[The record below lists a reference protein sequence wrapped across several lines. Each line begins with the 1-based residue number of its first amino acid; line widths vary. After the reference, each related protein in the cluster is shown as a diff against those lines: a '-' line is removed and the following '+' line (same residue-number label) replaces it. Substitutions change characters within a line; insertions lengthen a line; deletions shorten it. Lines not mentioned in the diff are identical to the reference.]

1 MFKTRCP
8 KLNHLLR
15 MKIREI
21 TDAIEQYAPLRLQ
34 EEWDNAGIQVGD
46 PEDDITGILLCTDA
60 TEAVVAEAITLGYN
74 LVIAHHPLIF
84 RGLKK
89 IMGRTPV
96 ERTVAMAIKHDITI
110 YSAHTN
116 MDSAWQGVSFRMA
129 DKIGMTDVTFLDDNP
144 VAPYGQQGS
153 TSAGCGVIGNIE
165 PTSAREVLKR
175 VKAAFE
181 VGAVRYSGD
190 ADTLVSRVALCGG
203 AGGFLLDKAV
213 EMGAQLYV
221 TADMRYHDFLDNS
234 QRIVTADIGHYES
247 EHFTKEIFLEIIQKK
262 NPTFAV
268 AFSKDEAN
276 QVNYL

>member
-1 MFKTRCP
+1 
-8 KLNHLLR
+8 

-34 EEWDNAGIQVGD
+34 EEWDNAGIQVGNPD
-46 PEDDITGILLCTDA
+46 ADITGALLCTDA
-60 TEAVVAEAITLGYN
+60 TEAVVAEAIDRGFN

-96 ERTVAMAIKHDITI
+96 ERAVAMAIKHDITI

-129 DKIGMTDVTFLDDNP
+129 DKIGMKNVRFLDDNP
-144 VAPYGQQGS
+144 VDAYGEQES
-153 TSAGCGVIGNIE
+153 TSAGCGVIGDIE
-165 PTSAREVLKR
+165 PMAAREVLKR

-190 ADTLVSRVALCGG
+190 GDSIISRVALCGG

-213 EMGAQLYV
+213 AQGAQLYV
-221 TADMRYHDFLDNS
+221 TADMRYHDFLDNA
-234 QRIVTADIGHYES
+234 QRIVVADIGHYES

-268 AFSKDEAN
+268 DFAKKETN

>member
-1 MFKTRCP
+1 M
-8 KLNHLLR
+8 LIN
-15 MKIREI
+15 EI

-34 EEWDNAGIQVGD
+34 EEWDNAGIQVGN
-46 PEDDITGILLCTDA
+46 PEDDITGVLLCTDA
-60 TEAVVAEAITLGYN
+60 TEAVVAEAIERGCN

-84 RGLKK
+84 HGLKK

-96 ERTVAMAIKHDITI
+96 ERAVAMAIKHDITI

-129 DKIGMTDVTFLDDNP
+129 DKIGMTNVQFLDGNQ
-144 VAPYGQQGS
+144 VAPYGEQDS
-153 TSAGCGVIGNIE
+153 TTAGCGVIGDIE
-165 PTSAREVLKR
+165 PMPARDVLKR

-190 ADTLVSRVALCGG
+190 GDRTVSRVALCGG

-213 EMGAQLYV
+213 ELGAQLYV

-268 AFSKDEAN
+268 VFAKSETN

>member
-1 MFKTRCP
+1 MI
-8 KLNHLLR
+8 
-15 MKIREI
+15 IREI
-21 TDAIEQYAPLRLQ
+21 TDAIERYAPLRLQ
-34 EEWDNAGIQVGD
+34 EEWDNAGIQVGN
-46 PEDDITGILLCTDA
+46 PDDEITGILLCTDA
-60 TEAVVAEAITLGYN
+60 TEAVVAEAISLGYN
-74 LVIAHHPLIF
+74 LVISHHPLIF

-129 DKIGMTDVTFLDDNP
+129 DKIGMTGVTFLDDNR
-144 VAPYGQQGS
+144 VDPYGDGDS
-153 TSAGCGVIGNIE
+153 TQAGCGVIGDIQ
-165 PTSAREVLKR
+165 PMPARDVLKR
-175 VKAAFE
+175 VKQAFE

-190 ADTLVSRVALCGG
+190 GDTIVSRVALCGG

-221 TADMRYHDFLDNS
+221 TADMRYHDFLDNC
-234 QRIVTADIGHYES
+234 QRIVVADIGHYES

-262 NPTFAV
+262 SPTFAV
-268 AFSKDEAN
+268 AFSKNELN

>member
-1 MFKTRCP
+1 
-8 KLNHLLR
+8 

-34 EEWDNAGIQVGD
+34 EEWDNAGIQVGNPD
-46 PEDDITGILLCTDA
+46 AEITGVLLCTDA
-60 TEAVVAEAITLGYN
+60 TEVVVAEAIDRGYN
-74 LVIAHHPLIF
+74 LVISHHPLIF

-129 DKIGMTDVTFLDDNP
+129 DKIGMTNVQFLDSNA
-144 VAPYGQQGS
+144 VQPYGDEE
-153 TSAGCGVIGNIE
+153 TTTAGCGVIGDIE
-165 PTSAREVLKR
+165 PMPAREVLKR
-175 VKAAFE
+175 VKEAFE

-190 ADTLVSRVALCGG
+190 GNTIVSRVALCGG
-203 AGGFLLDKAV
+203 AGGFLLDKSV

-234 QRIVTADIGHYES
+234 QRIVVADIGHYES
-247 EHFTKEIFLEIIQKK
+247 EHYTKEIFLEIIQKK

-268 AFSKDEAN
+268 TFAKNELN

>member
-1 MFKTRCP
+1 
-8 KLNHLLR
+8 

-46 PEDDITGILLCTDA
+46 PEADITGVLLCTDA
-60 TEAVVAEAITLGYN
+60 TEAVLAEAIEQGCN
-74 LVIAHHPLIF
+74 LVISHHPLIF
-84 RGLKK
+84 HGLKK

-96 ERTVAMAIKHDITI
+96 ERVVARAIKHDITI

-116 MDSAWQGVSFRMA
+116 MDSAWHGVSFRMA
-129 DKIGMTDVTFLDDNP
+129 DKIGMTGVQFLDGNEVP
-144 VAPYGQQGS
+144 PYGDGQS
-153 TSAGCGVIGNIE
+153 TTAGCGVIGDIE
-165 PTSAREVLKR
+165 PAPAHVVLKR
-175 VKAAFE
+175 VKEAFE

-190 ADTLVSRVALCGG
+190 RNRIVSRVALCGG

-234 QRIVTADIGHYES
+234 QRIVVADIGHYES
-247 EHFTKEIFLEIIQKK
+247 EHYTKEIFLEIIQKK

-268 AFSKDEAN
+268 TFAKNEIN

>member
-1 MFKTRCP
+1 
-8 KLNHLLR
+8 

-21 TDAIEQYAPLRLQ
+21 TQAIEQYAPLRLQ

-46 PEDDITGILLCTDA
+46 PEADITGVLLCTDA
-60 TEAVVAEAITLGYN
+60 TEAVVAEAIDRGFN
-74 LVIAHHPLIF
+74 LVISHHPLIF

-129 DKIGMTDVTFLDDNP
+129 DKIGMTNVTFLDDNH
-144 VAPYGQQGS
+144 VDPYGDGDS
-153 TSAGCGVIGNIE
+153 TQAGCGVIGNIE
-165 PTSAREVLKR
+165 PMPAREVLKR

-190 ADTLVSRVALCGG
+190 GERIVNRVALCGG

-213 EMGAQLYV
+213 EQEAQLYV
-221 TADMRYHDFLDNS
+221 TADMRYHDFLDNA
-234 QRIVTADIGHYES
+234 QRIVVADIGHYES

-268 AFSKDEAN
+268 AFAKNETN

>member
-1 MFKTRCP
+1 
-8 KLNHLLR
+8 
-15 MKIREI
+15 MKINEI

-34 EEWDNAGIQVGD
+34 EEWDNAGIQVGN
-46 PEDDITGILLCTDA
+46 PEAKVTGVLLCTDA
-60 TEAVVAEAITLGYN
+60 TETVVAEAISLGYN
-74 LVIAHHPLIF
+74 LVISHHPLIF

-129 DKIGMTDVTFLDDNP
+129 EKIGMTGVQFLDDNTVP
-144 VAPYGQQGS
+144 PYGEQAS
-153 TSAGCGVIGNIE
+153 TSAGCGVIGDIA
-165 PTSAREVLKR
+165 PTPAREVLKR
-175 VKAAFE
+175 VKEAFE
-181 VGAVRYSGD
+181 VGAVRYSGNGE
-190 ADTLVSRVALCGG
+190 TIVSRVALCGG

-213 EMGAQLYV
+213 EQGAQLYV

-268 AFSKDEAN
+268 AFAKNETN

>member
-1 MFKTRCP
+1 
-8 KLNHLLR
+8 

-34 EEWDNAGIQVGD
+34 EDWDNAGIQVGD
-46 PEDDITGILLCTDA
+46 PERDITGILLCTDA
-60 TEAVVAEAITLGYN
+60 TEAVVAEAIAMGYN

-89 IMGRTPV
+89 IMCRTPV
-96 ERTVAMAIKHDITI
+96 ERTVAMAIKHDVTI

-129 DKIGMTDVTFLDDNP
+129 DKIGMTDVHFLDDNR
-144 VAPYGQQGS
+144 VDPYGDQAS

-165 PTSAREVLKR
+165 PMPAREVLKR

-190 ADTLVSRVALCGG
+190 ADRTVTRVALCGG

-221 TADMRYHDFLDNS
+221 TADMRYHDFLDNN
-234 QRIVTADIGHYES
+234 QRIVVADIGHYES

-268 AFSKDEAN
+268 AFSKDETN
-276 QVNYL
+276 QVKYL

>member
-1 MFKTRCP
+1 MRI
-8 KLNHLLR
+8 N
-15 MKIREI
+15 EI

-46 PEDDITGILLCTDA
+46 PEAEITGVLLCTDA
-60 TEAVVAEAITLGYN
+60 TEAVVAEAIDRGYN
-74 LVIAHHPLIF
+74 LVISHHPLIF

-129 DKIGMTDVTFLDDNP
+129 DKIGMTDVTFLDDNT
-144 VAPYGQQGS
+144 VDPYGDGDS
-153 TSAGCGVIGNIE
+153 AHAGCGVIGDIE
-165 PTSAREVLKR
+165 PMPAREVLKR

-190 ADTLVSRVALCGG
+190 GDRLVSRVALCGG

-213 EMGAQLYV
+213 AMGAQLYV
-221 TADMRYHDFLDNS
+221 TADMRYHDFLDNAP
-234 QRIVTADIGHYES
+234 RIVVADIGHYES

-268 AFSKDEAN
+268 AFAKNETN

>member
-1 MFKTRCP
+1 
-8 KLNHLLR
+8 

-21 TDAIEQYAPLRLQ
+21 TEAIECYAPLRLQ

-46 PEDDITGILLCTDA
+46 PEADITGVLLCTDA
-60 TEAVVAEAITLGYN
+60 TEAVVAEAVSRGFN

-129 DKIGMTDVTFLDDNP
+129 DKIGMKNVQFLDVNDVP
-144 VAPYGQQGS
+144 PYGDS
-153 TSAGCGVIGNIE
+153 NATTAGCGVIGDIE
-165 PTSAREVLKR
+165 PAPAREVLQR

-190 ADTLVSRVALCGG
+190 GDTIIGRVALCGG

-213 EMGAQLYV
+213 AMGAQLYV

-234 QRIVTADIGHYES
+234 QRIVVADIGHYES

-268 AFSKDEAN
+268 AFAKNETN

>member
-1 MFKTRCP
+1 
-8 KLNHLLR
+8 

-21 TDAIEQYAPLRLQ
+21 ADAIEQYAPLRLQ

-46 PEDDITGILLCTDA
+46 PEADITGVLLCTDA
-60 TEAVVAEAITLGYN
+60 TEAVVAEAIDRGFN
-74 LVIAHHPLIF
+74 LVISHHPLIF
-84 RGLKK
+84 HGLKK

-129 DKIGMTDVTFLDDNP
+129 DKLGMTNVRLLDANDVS
-144 VAPYGQQGS
+144 PYGEQAYS
-153 TSAGCGVIGNIE
+153 TAGCGVIGDIE
-165 PTSAREVLKR
+165 PMPAKEMLQKA
-175 VKAAFE
+175 KAAFE

-190 ADTLVSRVALCGG
+190 GDTIVSRVALCGG

-213 EMGAQLYV
+213 EQGAQLYV
-221 TADMRYHDFLDNS
+221 TADMRYHDFLDWH
-234 QRIVTADIGHYES
+234 QRIVVADIGHYES

-268 AFSKDEAN
+268 AFAKNETN

>member
-1 MFKTRCP
+1 
-8 KLNHLLR
+8 
-15 MKIREI
+15 MKVREI

-46 PEDDITGILLCTDA
+46 PEAEITGVLLCTDA
-60 TEAVVAEAITLGYN
+60 TEAVVAEVIVRGFN
-74 LVIAHHPLIF
+74 LVISHHPLIF

-96 ERTVAMAIKHDITI
+96 ERAVAMAIKHDITI

-129 DKIGMTDVTFLDDNP
+129 DKIGMTHVDFLDVND
-144 VAPYGQQGS
+144 VAAYGSQA
-153 TSAGCGVIGNIE
+153 TTTAGCGVIGDID
-165 PTSAREVLKR
+165 PMPAREVLKR
-175 VKAAFE
+175 VKQAFE
-181 VGAVRYSGD
+181 VGTVRYSGD
-190 ADTLVSRVALCGG
+190 GDRMVSRVALCGG

-213 EMGAQLYV
+213 EAGAQLYV

-234 QRIVTADIGHYES
+234 QRIVVADIGHYES
-247 EHFTKEIFLEIIQKK
+247 EHFTKEIFLEIIRKK
-262 NPTFAV
+262 SPTFAV
-268 AFSKDEAN
+268 AFAKNETN

>member
-1 MFKTRCP
+1 
-8 KLNHLLR
+8 

-21 TDAIEQYAPLRLQ
+21 TEAIECYAPLRLQ

-46 PEDDITGILLCTDA
+46 PEADITGVLLCTDA
-60 TEAVVAEAITLGYN
+60 TEAVVAEAVSRGFN

-129 DKIGMTDVTFLDDNP
+129 DKIGMTGLQFLDGNQVD
-144 VAPYGQQGS
+144 PYGENGS
-153 TSAGCGVIGNIE
+153 TTAGCGVIGDIA
-165 PTSAREVLKR
+165 PTPAIDVIKR
-175 VKAAFE
+175 VKEAFE
-181 VGAVRYSGD
+181 VGAVRYCGD
-190 ADTLVSRVALCGG
+190 TTRMVTRVALCGG

-213 EMGAQLYV
+213 ELGAQLYV
-221 TADMRYHDFLDNS
+221 TADMRYHDCLDNH
-234 QRIVTADIGHYES
+234 QRIVVADIGHYES

-268 AFSKDEAN
+268 DFAKNEAN
-276 QVNYL
+276 QVKYL

>member
-1 MFKTRCP
+1 
-8 KLNHLLR
+8 

-46 PEDDITGILLCTDA
+46 PDADITGVLLCTDA
-60 TEAVVAEAITLGYN
+60 TEAVVAEAIERGFN

-96 ERTVAMAIKHDITI
+96 ERAVAMAIKHDITI

-129 DKIGMTDVTFLDDNP
+129 DKIGMTNVQFLDDNR
-144 VAPYGQQGS
+144 VDPYGEQQS
-153 TSAGCGVIGNIE
+153 TSAGCGVIGDIE
-165 PTSAREVLKR
+165 PMAAREVMKR
-175 VKAAFE
+175 VKEAFE

-190 ADTLVSRVALCGG
+190 GDRIVTRVALCGG

-213 EMGAQLYV
+213 AMGAQLYV
-221 TADMRYHDFLDNS
+221 TADMRYHDFLDNA
-234 QRIVTADIGHYES
+234 QRIVVADIGHYES

-268 AFSKDEAN
+268 DFAKKETN

>member
-1 MFKTRCP
+1 
-8 KLNHLLR
+8 
-15 MKIREI
+15 
-21 TDAIEQYAPLRLQ
+21 
-34 EEWDNAGIQVGD
+34 
-46 PEDDITGILLCTDA
+46 
-60 TEAVVAEAITLGYN
+60 
-74 LVIAHHPLIF
+74 
-84 RGLKK
+84 
-89 IMGRTPV
+89 
-96 ERTVAMAIKHDITI
+96 
-110 YSAHTN
+110 
-116 MDSAWQGVSFRMA
+116 MDRAWQGVSFRMA
-129 DKIGMTDVTFLDDNP
+129 DKIGMTDVHFLDDNR
-144 VAPYGQQGS
+144 VDPYGDQAS

-165 PTSAREVLKR
+165 PMPAREVLKR

-190 ADTLVSRVALCGG
+190 ADRMVTRVALCGG

-268 AFSKDEAN
+268 AFSKDETN

>member
-1 MFKTRCP
+1 MIIK
-8 KLNHLLR
+8 
-15 MKIREI
+15 EI

-46 PEDDITGILLCTDA
+46 PEAEITGVLLCTDA
-60 TEAVVAEAITLGYN
+60 TEAVIAEAIERGCN
-74 LVIAHHPLIF
+74 LVISHHPLIF
-84 RGLKK
+84 HGLKK

-116 MDSAWQGVSFRMA
+116 MDSAWHGVSFRMA
-129 DKIGMTDVTFLDDNP
+129 AKIGMTDVQFLDGNQ
-144 VAPYGQQGS
+144 VMPYGEGQS
-153 TSAGCGVIGNIE
+153 TTAGCGVIGDIE
-165 PTSAREVLKR
+165 PTQAIDVLKR

-190 ADTLVSRVALCGG
+190 AERVVTRVALCGG

-234 QRIVTADIGHYES
+234 QRIVVADIGHYES
-247 EHFTKEIFLEIIQKK
+247 EHYTKEIFLEIIQKK

-268 AFSKDEAN
+268 TFAKNETN

>member
-1 MFKTRCP
+1 MI
-8 KLNHLLR
+8 
-15 MKIREI
+15 IRDI

-46 PEDDITGILLCTDA
+46 PEAEVTGVLLCTDA
-60 TEAVVAEAITLGYN
+60 TEAVVSEAIDRGFN
-74 LVIAHHPLIF
+74 LVISHHPLIF

-129 DKIGMTDVTFLDDNP
+129 DKIGMTGVTFLDDNR
-144 VAPYGQQGS
+144 VDPYGDGDS
-153 TSAGCGVIGNIE
+153 TQAGCGVIGDIE
-165 PTSAREVLKR
+165 PMTAREVLKR
-175 VKAAFE
+175 VKEAFE
-181 VGAVRYSGD
+181 VGAVRYSGN
-190 ADTLVSRVALCGG
+190 ADTMVSRVALCGG
-203 AGGFLLDKAV
+203 AGGFLLDKV
-213 EMGAQLYV
+213 VQLGAQLYV

-234 QRIVTADIGHYES
+234 QRIVVADIGHYES

-268 AFSKDEAN
+268 AFAKNETN

>member
-1 MFKTRCP
+1 
-8 KLNHLLR
+8 

-21 TDAIEQYAPLRLQ
+21 ADAIEQYAPLRLQ
-34 EEWDNAGIQVGD
+34 EEWDNAGIQVGNPD
-46 PEDDITGILLCTDA
+46 AEITGVLLCTDA
-60 TEAVVAEAITLGYN
+60 TEAVVAEAIERGMN
-74 LVIAHHPLIF
+74 LVISHHPLIF
-84 RGLKK
+84 HGLKK

-129 DKIGMTDVTFLDDNP
+129 EKLGMTDVHFLDDNP
-144 VAPYGQQGS
+144 VPPYGEQES
-153 TSAGCGVIGNIE
+153 ASAGCGVIGDIK
-165 PTSAREVLKR
+165 PATALEVLQR
-175 VKAAFE
+175 VKEAFE

-190 ADTLVSRVALCGG
+190 GGSMVSRVALCGG

-213 EMGAQLYV
+213 EAGAQLYI

-234 QRIVTADIGHYES
+234 KRIVVADIGHYES
-247 EHFTKEIFLEIIQKK
+247 EHYTKEIFLEIIQKK

-268 AFSKDEAN
+268 DFAKNETN

>member
-1 MFKTRCP
+1 MI
-8 KLNHLLR
+8 
-15 MKIREI
+15 IREI

-34 EEWDNAGIQVGD
+34 EEWDNAGIQVGNPD
-46 PEDDITGILLCTDA
+46 SEITGVLLCTDA
-60 TEAVVAEAITLGYN
+60 TEAVVAEAIERGYN
-74 LVIAHHPLIF
+74 LVISHHPLIF

-129 DKIGMTDVTFLDDNP
+129 DKLGMTNVRFLDDND
-144 VAPYGQQGS
+144 VQPYGEQASS
-153 TSAGCGVIGNIE
+153 TAGCGVIGDIE
-165 PTSAREVLKR
+165 PTPAREVLVK

-190 ADTLVSRVALCGG
+190 GDCIVSRVALCGG
-203 AGGFLLDKAV
+203 AGSFLLDKAV
-213 EMGAQLYV
+213 EQGAQLYV
-221 TADMRYHDFLDNS
+221 TADMRYHDFLDNAP
-234 QRIVTADIGHYES
+234 RIVVADIGHYES

-268 AFSKDEAN
+268 AFAKNEIN

>member
-1 MFKTRCP
+1 MRIK
-8 KLNHLLR
+8 
-15 MKIREI
+15 EI
-21 TDAIEQYAPLRLQ
+21 AEAIEQYAPLRLQ

-46 PEDDITGILLCTDA
+46 PEAEVKGVLLCTDA
-60 TEAVVAEAITLGYN
+60 TEAVVAEAIERGFN

-96 ERTVAMAIKHDITI
+96 ERAVAMAIKHDITI

-129 DKIGMTDVTFLDDNP
+129 DKIGMKNVQFLDVNDVP
-144 VAPYGQQGS
+144 PYGDS
-153 TSAGCGVIGNIE
+153 NATTAGCGVIGDIE
-165 PTSAREVLKR
+165 PAPAREVLQR

-190 ADTLVSRVALCGG
+190 GDTIVGRVALCGG

-213 EMGAQLYV
+213 AMGAQLYV

-234 QRIVTADIGHYES
+234 QRIVVADIGHYES

-268 AFSKDEAN
+268 AFAKNETN

>member
-1 MFKTRCP
+1 MR
-8 KLNHLLR
+8 
-15 MKIREI
+15 IREI

-46 PEDDITGILLCTDA
+46 PEADISGILLCTDA
-60 TEAVVAEAITLGYN
+60 TEAVVAEAVDRGFN

-96 ERTVAMAIKHDITI
+96 ERTVSMANKHDVTI

-129 DKIGMTDVTFLDDNP
+129 DKIGMTEVNFLDDNR
-144 VAPYGQQGS
+144 VEPYGEQDS
-153 TSAGCGVIGNIE
+153 TSAGCGVIGNIK
-165 PTSAREVLKR
+165 PMPAREVLKR
-175 VKAAFE
+175 VKEAFE
-181 VGAVRYSGD
+181 VGAIRFAGD
-190 ADTLVSRVALCGG
+190 ADRMVDRVALCGG
-203 AGGFLLDKAV
+203 AGSFLLNKAV
-213 EMGAQLYV
+213 QQGAQLYV
-221 TADMRYHDFLDNS
+221 TADMRYHDFLDNA
-234 QRIVTADIGHYES
+234 QRIVIADIGHYES

-268 AFSKDEAN
+268 AFAEHETN

>member
-1 MFKTRCP
+1 MI
-8 KLNHLLR
+8 
-15 MKIREI
+15 IRDI

-46 PEDDITGILLCTDA
+46 PEAEVTGVLLCTDA
-60 TEAVVAEAITLGYN
+60 TEAVVSEAIDRGFN
-74 LVIAHHPLIF
+74 LVISHHPLIF

-129 DKIGMTDVTFLDDNP
+129 DKIGMTGVTFLDDNR
-144 VAPYGQQGS
+144 VDPYGDGDS
-153 TSAGCGVIGNIE
+153 TQAGCGVIGDIE
-165 PTSAREVLKR
+165 PMTAREVLKR
-175 VKAAFE
+175 VKEAFE
-181 VGAVRYSGD
+181 VGAVRYSGN
-190 ADTLVSRVALCGG
+190 ADTMVTRVALCGG
-203 AGGFLLDKAV
+203 AGVFLLDKAV
-213 EMGAQLYV
+213 QLGAQLYV

-234 QRIVTADIGHYES
+234 QRIVVADIGHYES

-268 AFSKDEAN
+268 AFAKNETN

>member
-1 MFKTRCP
+1 
-8 KLNHLLR
+8 

-46 PEDDITGILLCTDA
+46 PDADITGVLLCTDA
-60 TEAVVAEAITLGYN
+60 TEAVVAEAIERGFN

-96 ERTVAMAIKHDITI
+96 ERAVAMAIKHDITI

-129 DKIGMTDVTFLDDNP
+129 DKIGMTNVRFLDDNR
-144 VAPYGQQGS
+144 VEPYGEHES
-153 TSAGCGVIGNIE
+153 TSAGCGVIGDIE
-165 PTSAREVLKR
+165 PMAAREVMKR

-190 ADTLVSRVALCGG
+190 AERIVSRVALCGG

-213 EMGAQLYV
+213 AMGAQMYV
-221 TADMRYHDFLDNS
+221 TADMRYHDFLDNA
-234 QRIVTADIGHYES
+234 QRIVVADIGHYES

-268 AFSKDEAN
+268 DFAKKETN

>member
-1 MFKTRCP
+1 MI
-8 KLNHLLR
+8 
-15 MKIREI
+15 IREI
-21 TDAIEQYAPLRLQ
+21 TDSIEKFAPLRLQ
-34 EEWDNAGIQVGD
+34 EEWDNAGIQVGNPD
-46 PEDDITGILLCTDA
+46 AEITGILLCTDA
-60 TEAVVAEAITLGYN
+60 TEAVVAEAIERGFN
-74 LVIAHHPLIF
+74 LVISHHPLIF

-96 ERTVAMAIKHDITI
+96 ERAVAMAIKHDITI

-129 DKIGMTDVTFLDDNP
+129 EKIGMTNLTFLDGNL
-144 VAPYGQQGS
+144 VEPYGDVDCA
-153 TSAGCGVIGNIE
+153 TAGCGVIGDIE
-165 PTSAREVLKR
+165 PAPAREVLKR
-175 VKAAFE
+175 VKEAFE

-190 ADTLVSRVALCGG
+190 GNRMVSRVALCGG

-213 EMGAQLYV
+213 EAGAQLYV
-221 TADMRYHDFLDNS
+221 TADMRYHDFLDNN
-234 QRIVTADIGHYES
+234 QRIVVADIGHYES

-268 AFSKDEAN
+268 AFANNETN

>member
-1 MFKTRCP
+1 
-8 KLNHLLR
+8 
-15 MKIREI
+15 MKVKEI
-21 TDAIEQYAPLRLQ
+21 ADAIEQYAPLRLQ

-46 PEDDITGILLCTDA
+46 PEATISGILLCTDA
-60 TEAVVAEAITLGYN
+60 TEAVVAEAISRGYN

-129 DKIGMTDVTFLDDNP
+129 DKIGMTDVEFLDANKVD
-144 VAPYGQQGS
+144 PYGDQDS
-153 TSAGCGVIGNIE
+153 VTAGCGVIGNIT
-165 PTSAREVLKR
+165 PMPAREVLKC

-190 ADTLVSRVALCGG
+190 GDTTVNRVALCGG

-213 EMGAQLYV
+213 EQGAQLYV
-221 TADMRYHDFLDNS
+221 TADMRYHDFLENN
-234 QRIVTADIGHYES
+234 QRIVVADIGHYES
-247 EHFTKEIFLEIIQKK
+247 EHYTKEIFLEIIQKK

-268 AFSKDEAN
+268 AFAKNETN
-276 QVNYL
+276 QINYL

>member
-1 MFKTRCP
+1 MQIK
-8 KLNHLLR
+8 
-15 MKIREI
+15 EI

-46 PEDDITGILLCTDA
+46 PEAEVQGVLLCTDA
-60 TEAVVAEAITLGYN
+60 TEAVVAEAIERGFN

-96 ERTVAMAIKHDITI
+96 ERAVAMAIKHDITI

-129 DKIGMTDVTFLDDNP
+129 DKIGMKNVQFLDVNDVP
-144 VAPYGQQGS
+144 PYGDS
-153 TSAGCGVIGNIE
+153 NATTAGCGVIGDID
-165 PTSAREVLKR
+165 PAPAREVLQR

-181 VGAVRYSGD
+181 VGAVRYSG
-190 ADTLVSRVALCGG
+190 AGDTIVGRVALCGG

-213 EMGAQLYV
+213 AMGAQLYV

-234 QRIVTADIGHYES
+234 QRIVVADIGHYES

-268 AFSKDEAN
+268 AFAKNETN

>member
-1 MFKTRCP
+1 MI
-8 KLNHLLR
+8 
-15 MKIREI
+15 IRDI

-34 EEWDNAGIQVGD
+34 EEWDNAGIQVGN
-46 PEDDITGILLCTDA
+46 PEAEVTGVLLCTDA
-60 TEAVVAEAITLGYN
+60 TEAVVSEAIDRGFN
-74 LVIAHHPLIF
+74 LVISHHPLIF

-129 DKIGMTDVTFLDDNP
+129 DKIGMTGVTFLDDNR
-144 VAPYGQQGS
+144 VDPYGDGDS
-153 TSAGCGVIGNIE
+153 TQAGCGVIGDIE
-165 PTSAREVLKR
+165 PMTAREVLKR
-175 VKAAFE
+175 VKEAFE
-181 VGAVRYSGD
+181 VGAVRYSGN
-190 ADTLVSRVALCGG
+190 ADTMVSRVALCGG

-213 EMGAQLYV
+213 QLGAQLYV

-234 QRIVTADIGHYES
+234 QRIVVADIGHYES

-268 AFSKDEAN
+268 AFAKNETN

>member
-1 MFKTRCP
+1 
-8 KLNHLLR
+8 

-46 PEDDITGILLCTDA
+46 PDADITGVLLCTDA
-60 TEAVVAEAITLGYN
+60 TEAVVAEAIERGFN

-96 ERTVAMAIKHDITI
+96 ERAVAMAIKHDITI

-129 DKIGMTDVTFLDDNP
+129 DKIGMTNVQFLDDNR
-144 VAPYGQQGS
+144 VDPYGEQLS
-153 TSAGCGVIGNIE
+153 TSAGCGVIGDIE
-165 PTSAREVLKR
+165 PMAAREVMKR
-175 VKAAFE
+175 VKEAFE
-181 VGAVRYSGD
+181 VGAVRYSGYGD
-190 ADTLVSRVALCGG
+190 RIVTRVALCGG

-213 EMGAQLYV
+213 AMGAQLYV
-221 TADMRYHDFLDNS
+221 TADMRYHDFLDNA
-234 QRIVTADIGHYES
+234 QRIVVADIGHYES

-268 AFSKDEAN
+268 DFAKKETN

>member
-1 MFKTRCP
+1 
-8 KLNHLLR
+8 

-21 TDAIEQYAPLRLQ
+21 TEAIECYAPLRLQ

-46 PEDDITGILLCTDA
+46 PEADITGVLLCTDA
-60 TEAVVAEAITLGYN
+60 TEAVVAEAVSRGFN

-129 DKIGMTDVTFLDDNP
+129 DKIGMTGLQFLDGNQVD
-144 VAPYGQQGS
+144 PYGENGS
-153 TSAGCGVIGNIE
+153 TTAGCGVIGDIA
-165 PTSAREVLKR
+165 PTPAIDVIKR
-175 VKAAFE
+175 VKEAFE
-181 VGAVRYSGD
+181 VGAVRYCGD
-190 ADTLVSRVALCGG
+190 TTRMVTRVALCGG

-213 EMGAQLYV
+213 ELGAQLYV
-221 TADMRYHDFLDNS
+221 TADMRYHDFLDNH
-234 QRIVTADIGHYES
+234 QRIVVADIGHYES

-268 AFSKDEAN
+268 DFAKNEAN
-276 QVNYL
+276 QVKYL